1 MLFVVLQA
9 AASDPVPSEND
20 VKAGWVALVVVLLL
34 VVAVVFLLRSFVKQL
49 KKVDAADQA
58 GVYDEKP
65 GSDLPPTT
73 VERDRRPRPQPTTE
87 LTVDPAPRRARCSRR
102 ARRPPGRAAA
112 GPGLLRRPRA
122 HSRTRARCHSPSARH
137 RRLARAPR
145 AGHGGRPARAPAAC
159 GHLRAGCLRHRL
171 R

>member
-1 MLFVVLQA
+1 MLSVVLLA

-34 VVAVVFLLRSFVKQL
+34 VAAVVFLLRSFVKQL

-73 VERDRRPRPQPTTE
+73 IEHDR
-87 LTVDPAPRRARCSRR
+87 
-102 ARRPPGRAAA
+102 
-112 GPGLLRRPRA
+112 
-122 HSRTRARCHSPSARH
+122 
-137 RRLARAPR
+137 
-145 AGHGGRPARAPAAC
+145 
-159 GHLRAGCLRHRL
+159 
-171 R
+171 

>member
-1 MLFVVLQA
+1 MLSVVLLA

-65 GSDLPPTT
+65 RPDLPPQ
-73 VERDRRPRPQPTTE
+73 RQ
-87 LTVDPAPRRARCSRR
+87 
-102 ARRPPGRAAA
+102 G
-112 GPGLLRRPRA
+112 
-122 HSRTRARCHSPSARH
+122 
-137 RRLARAPR
+137 
-145 AGHGGRPARAPAAC
+145 
-159 GHLRAGCLRHRL
+159 
-171 R
+171 

>member
-73 VERDRRPRPQPTTE
+73 VERDR
-87 LTVDPAPRRARCSRR
+87 
-102 ARRPPGRAAA
+102 
-112 GPGLLRRPRA
+112 
-122 HSRTRARCHSPSARH
+122 
-137 RRLARAPR
+137 
-145 AGHGGRPARAPAAC
+145 
-159 GHLRAGCLRHRL
+159 
-171 R
+171 

>member
-1 MLFVVLQA
+1 MLSVVLSTVAMA

-73 VERDRRPRPQPTTE
+73 IEHDR
-87 LTVDPAPRRARCSRR
+87 
-102 ARRPPGRAAA
+102 
-112 GPGLLRRPRA
+112 
-122 HSRTRARCHSPSARH
+122 
-137 RRLARAPR
+137 
-145 AGHGGRPARAPAAC
+145 
-159 GHLRAGCLRHRL
+159 
-171 R
+171 

>member
-1 MLFVVLQA
+1 MLSVVLSTVAMA

-34 VVAVVFLLRSFVKQL
+34 VAAVVFLLRSFVKQL

-73 VERDRRPRPQPTTE
+73 IEHDR
-87 LTVDPAPRRARCSRR
+87 
-102 ARRPPGRAAA
+102 
-112 GPGLLRRPRA
+112 
-122 HSRTRARCHSPSARH
+122 
-137 RRLARAPR
+137 
-145 AGHGGRPARAPAAC
+145 
-159 GHLRAGCLRHRL
+159 
-171 R
+171 

>member
-1 MLFVVLQA
+1 MLSVVLLA

-73 VERDRRPRPQPTTE
+73 IEHDR
-87 LTVDPAPRRARCSRR
+87 
-102 ARRPPGRAAA
+102 
-112 GPGLLRRPRA
+112 
-122 HSRTRARCHSPSARH
+122 
-137 RRLARAPR
+137 
-145 AGHGGRPARAPAAC
+145 
-159 GHLRAGCLRHRL
+159 
-171 R
+171 

>member
-58 GVYDEKP
+58 GVYDEKTDN
-65 GSDLPPTT
+65 GSGLPPTT
-73 VERDRRPRPQPTTE
+73 IEHDR
-87 LTVDPAPRRARCSRR
+87 
-102 ARRPPGRAAA
+102 
-112 GPGLLRRPRA
+112 
-122 HSRTRARCHSPSARH
+122 
-137 RRLARAPR
+137 
-145 AGHGGRPARAPAAC
+145 
-159 GHLRAGCLRHRL
+159 
-171 R
+171 